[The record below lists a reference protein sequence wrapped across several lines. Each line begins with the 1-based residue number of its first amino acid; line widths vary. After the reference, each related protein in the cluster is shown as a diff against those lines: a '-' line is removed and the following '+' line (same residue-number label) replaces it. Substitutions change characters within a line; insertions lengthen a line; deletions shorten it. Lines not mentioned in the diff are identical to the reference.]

1 MGLKAFFIFLL
12 FIIICPFQRL
22 QARMTNVLILHS
34 YNSGLSWTDGI
45 NKGIFESFENEYYRT
60 IDLRCE
66 FMDSKHFE
74 SNDYFQNIKS
84 YLKYKYSNIPIDL
97 IICSD
102 NPAFDF
108 LSLYHRELFG
118 NTPVVFCGL
127 NYCDSIPKGFTGI
140 MEDVDLSA
148 NLSLITSI
156 HPKYHKLYIINDKS
170 ITGRSITRELNK
182 TISKKFP
189 QLKYEYLTDYSLKEL
204 KQKLTTLTPDDV
216 VFMLLFNFDRLGTPY
231 SYDVILDL
239 ILPSCKAPVYGPWDF
254 YLNKGIVGG
263 KITDAYNHGLL
274 VSAIS
279 KEILRGKAPSTIP
292 VFTGPTKYM
301 FDYKVLKK
309 FGISRS
315 LPAQSEIINLPYNF
329 IYKNKKFF
337 VLLGVIMLLLIVIII
352 LLFWQVHRAKKNL
365 EIEQDLVSTIE
376 EKSAELEKALGLAEE
391 SSRLKSAFISNIS
404 HEIRTPMNGI
414 LGFIGLLK
422 ESDDPNARGDYIK
435 IIRNCSDQLLT
446 IINDILNI
454 SLIDSGQIKLHE
466 HVVSL
471 NQTIQ
476 ELFCIF
482 EEHREVEN
490 KTLQA
495 SLFFANGDD
504 YIYTDKTKLK
514 QILTNL
520 ISNAL
525 KFTKEGTITVSY
537 VVANGCIEFSIR
549 DSGIG
554 ISPEHQEL
562 IFERFRQVNQGNTKL
577 YGGNGLGLSISR
589 AYVELMDG
597 KIWLESTPGKGSTFF
612 FTIPYSKAKEPM

>member
-1 MGLKAFFIFLL
+1 
-12 FIIICPFQRL
+12 
-22 QARMTNVLILHS
+22 
-34 YNSGLSWTDGI
+34 
-45 NKGIFESFENEYYRT
+45 
-60 IDLRCE
+60 
-66 FMDSKHFE
+66 
-74 SNDYFQNIKS
+74 
-84 YLKYKYSNIPIDL
+84 
-97 IICSD
+97 
-102 NPAFDF
+102 
-108 LSLYHRELFG
+108 
-118 NTPVVFCGL
+118 
-127 NYCDSIPKGFTGI
+127 
-140 MEDVDLSA
+140 
-148 NLSLITSI
+148 
-156 HPKYHKLYIINDKS
+156 
-170 ITGRSITRELNK
+170 
-182 TISKKFP
+182 
-189 QLKYEYLTDYSLKEL
+189 
-204 KQKLTTLTPDDV
+204 
-216 VFMLLFNFDRLGTPY
+216 
-231 SYDVILDL
+231 
-239 ILPSCKAPVYGPWDF
+239 
-254 YLNKGIVGG
+254 
-263 KITDAYNHGLL
+263 
-274 VSAIS
+274 
-279 KEILRGKAPSTIP
+279 
-292 VFTGPTKYM
+292 
-301 FDYKVLKK
+301 
-309 FGISRS
+309 
-315 LPAQSEIINLPYNF
+315 
-329 IYKNKKFF
+329 
-337 VLLGVIMLLLIVIII
+337 MLLLIVIII

-414 LGFIGLLK
+414 LGFISLLK
-422 ESDDPNARGDYIK
+422 ESDDPNARRDYIK

>member
-1 MGLKAFFIFLL
+1 
-12 FIIICPFQRL
+12 
-22 QARMTNVLILHS
+22 
-34 YNSGLSWTDGI
+34 
-45 NKGIFESFENEYYRT
+45 
-60 IDLRCE
+60 
-66 FMDSKHFE
+66 
-74 SNDYFQNIKS
+74 
-84 YLKYKYSNIPIDL
+84 
-97 IICSD
+97 
-102 NPAFDF
+102 
-108 LSLYHRELFG
+108 
-118 NTPVVFCGL
+118 
-127 NYCDSIPKGFTGI
+127 
-140 MEDVDLSA
+140 
-148 NLSLITSI
+148 
-156 HPKYHKLYIINDKS
+156 
-170 ITGRSITRELNK
+170 
-182 TISKKFP
+182 
-189 QLKYEYLTDYSLKEL
+189 
-204 KQKLTTLTPDDV
+204 
-216 VFMLLFNFDRLGTPY
+216 
-231 SYDVILDL
+231 
-239 ILPSCKAPVYGPWDF
+239 
-254 YLNKGIVGG
+254 
-263 KITDAYNHGLL
+263 
-274 VSAIS
+274 
-279 KEILRGKAPSTIP
+279 
-292 VFTGPTKYM
+292 
-301 FDYKVLKK
+301 
-309 FGISRS
+309 
-315 LPAQSEIINLPYNF
+315 
-329 IYKNKKFF
+329 
-337 VLLGVIMLLLIVIII
+337 MLLLIVIII

-422 ESDDPNARGDYIK
+422 ESDDQNARGDYIK